1 MELIFRTILDKSY
14 EERLKAD
21 VEKIRQ
27 EIGKP
32 VNVRI
37 QGDEAGKARTIIIQ
51 TVDAMGNLVDITFK
65 YDAVAQQFIPTQ
77 TKIVL
82 LDILAYFLWE
92 ETTAR
97 ELSPFHVGFGKMLYK
112 EIL

>member
-1 MELIFRTILDKSY
+1 MFRSS
-14 EERLKAD
+14 
-21 VEKIRQ
+21 
-27 EIGKP
+27 
-32 VNVRI
+32 I
-37 QGDEAGKARTIIIQ
+37 Q
-51 TVDAMGNLVDITFK
+51 K
-65 YDAVAQQFIPTQ
+65 Y
-77 TKIVL
+77 L